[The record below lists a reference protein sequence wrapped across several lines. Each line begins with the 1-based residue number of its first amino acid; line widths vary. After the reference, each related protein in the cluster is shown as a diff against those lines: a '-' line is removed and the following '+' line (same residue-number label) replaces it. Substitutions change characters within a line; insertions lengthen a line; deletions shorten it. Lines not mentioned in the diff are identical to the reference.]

1 MHIGKMKTI
10 INNIINIIKDNSIFI
25 LVMLIANSTTAFCY
39 LLPFELINVGSTIR
53 FIGYELLLCFTVIV
67 LTLIL
72 TILSAYLKAFV
83 SVIKNVLCIVS
94 IVLFGIDIFLLIK
107 FKSILD
113 QAKIEIILGTNPYT
127 VYEFFKMYIMSFPA
141 FLAVILLCVLI
152 YGVKKIGLKYRFN
165 NRAAWLM
172 LLCTVLGG
180 IVFCINVYRTGMFG
194 LLEKNIYRGLL
205 LNRVLIDMRAA
216 INSLGNEN
224 DIDLA
229 FNTNPEEIIENNSE
243 TPYVVFILGE
253 SVDRNK
259 MSAYGYKKQ
268 TTPFLDELIKNKE
281 AFLFNDVIAPAN
293 YTSMAM
299 EKIFTFST
307 KNDKKHWYEYQN
319 LIDIV
324 KMANYRTVWLSNQS
338 PVGKYGNTDRI
349 LANRCDEYQFTSVE
363 GGGTGTLTRPL
374 DSALLPLLDESLTNS
389 RGKNFY
395 VLHIEG
401 SHEVFAMRYPESFNK
416 FNADNY
422 DGENYEW
429 NKAKAEYDNTILYT
443 DFIISQIIERF
454 KNKNAVIIYISDH
467 GNEVYDGRDFVG
479 HSGENERNNHM
490 VEIPMF
496 IYGTSEFWEKNK
508 DLKID
513 IELATSK
520 PYMTDNI
527 IHMIL
532 DVMKIKSTSYSPEK
546 SIINKK
552 FIPVKRMYGGQ
563 KYERRTED
571 D

>member
-1 MHIGKMKTI
+1 M
-10 INNIINIIKDNSIFI
+10 
-25 LVMLIANSTTAFCY
+25 
-39 LLPFELINVGSTIR
+39 
-53 FIGYELLLCFTVIV
+53 
-67 LTLIL
+67 
-72 TILSAYLKAFV
+72 
-83 SVIKNVLCIVS
+83 
-94 IVLFGIDIFLLIK
+94 
-107 FKSILD
+107 
-113 QAKIEIILGTNPYT
+113 
-127 VYEFFKMYIMSFPA
+127 
-141 FLAVILLCVLI
+141 
-152 YGVKKIGLKYRFN
+152 
-165 NRAAWLM
+165 
-172 LLCTVLGG
+172 
-180 IVFCINVYRTGMFG
+180 
-194 LLEKNIYRGLL
+194 
-205 LNRVLIDMRAA
+205 
-216 INSLGNEN
+216 
-224 DIDLA
+224 
-229 FNTNPEEIIENNSE
+229 
-243 TPYVVFILGE
+243 
-253 SVDRNK
+253 
-259 MSAYGYKKQ
+259 
-268 TTPFLDELIKNKE
+268 
-281 AFLFNDVIAPAN
+281 
-293 YTSMAM
+293 
-299 EKIFTFST
+299 
-307 KNDKKHWYEYQN
+307 
-319 LIDIV
+319 
-324 KMANYRTVWLSNQS
+324 
-338 PVGKYGNTDRI
+338 
-349 LANRCDEYQFTSVE
+349 
-363 GGGTGTLTRPL
+363 
-374 DSALLPLLDESLTNS
+374 PLLDESLTNS